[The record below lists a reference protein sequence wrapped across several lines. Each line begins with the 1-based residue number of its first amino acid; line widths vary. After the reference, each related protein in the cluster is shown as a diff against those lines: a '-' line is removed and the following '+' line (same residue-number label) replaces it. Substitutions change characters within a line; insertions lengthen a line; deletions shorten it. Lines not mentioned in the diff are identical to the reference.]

1 MYDIIVAAGWGG
13 VHALRPLTPHR
24 CSLPGNQE
32 LIKPI
37 YHLHHS
43 YSKTQTCFPT
53 LNLGRKNKIRIKRN
67 YSGGCVDMILVG
79 TLSTEEGQGRQN
91 NFILKMNYIIKRV
104 QIMLVTV
111 CICIVF
117 GTLNGFDEI
126 IS

>member
-1 MYDIIVAAGWGG
+1 
-13 VHALRPLTPHR
+13 
-24 CSLPGNQE
+24 
-32 LIKPI
+32 
-37 YHLHHS
+37 
-43 YSKTQTCFPT
+43 
-53 LNLGRKNKIRIKRN
+53 
-67 YSGGCVDMILVG
+67 MILVG